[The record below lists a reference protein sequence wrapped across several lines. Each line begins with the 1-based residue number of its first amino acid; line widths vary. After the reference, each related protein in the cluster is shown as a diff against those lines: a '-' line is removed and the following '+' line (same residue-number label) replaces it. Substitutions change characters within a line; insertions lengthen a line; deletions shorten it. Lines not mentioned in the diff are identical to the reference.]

1 MEEIKVEVGSKKGTD
16 TFEIKSV
23 QIEPYQQSNSN
34 KVNVLINGQDFY
46 SMDEL
51 KDYIVQTLKMQNI
64 NISKEKIILI

>member
-34 KVNVLINGQDFY
+34 IVNVLINGQDFY

>member
-34 KVNVLINGQDFY
+34 IVNVLINGQDFH

-64 NISKEKIILI
+64 NISKEKISLI